1 MRTRFKLSKAQKEQM
16 VSLIKEYSLKERDEE
31 IGDLAA
37 SLFLDFII
45 EKMAPAFY
53 NLGVQDSIGYLKDKL
68 DDLYGLEI

>member
-1 MRTRFKLSKAQKEQM
+1 MRTRIRLSKAEKEQM
-16 VSLIKEYSLKERDEE
+16 VSLIKEYFSKERDEE

-37 SLFLDFII
+37 MLFLDFFI

-53 NLGVQDSIGYLKDKL
+53 NQGIQDSIGYLKDKL